1 MSENKIK
8 LNKIYIGGLNM
19 SGKNLVLNTLNS
31 HPHIISYPFHKF
43 GICMIEEFIDK
54 FKKEII

>member
-31 HPHIISYPFHKF
+31 HPHIISYL
-43 GICMIEEFIDK
+43 
-54 FKKEII
+54 